1 MWSLT
6 ASAREASA
14 RMLSQD
20 RELLSGGGRPF
31 RDRINSKLRFPLA
44 STAMI
49 WILWAL
55 MLIAHGAI
63 SRWAQTARSYAKV
76 SALGDVLLIAVA
88 LITIDQ
94 LQGLGIE
101 ETLRVGLFFT
111 AFGWVGRQLM
121 GSVLKSP
128 A

>member
-1 MWSLT
+1 MV
-6 ASAREASA
+6 
-14 RMLSQD
+14 SQD
-20 RELLSGGGRPF
+20 RELLGGGGQPF
-31 RDRINSKLRFPLA
+31 RRRINSKSGFLLA
-44 STAMI
+44 SVAMI

-55 MLIAHGAI
+55 LLIAHGAI
-63 SRWAQTARSYAKV
+63 SRWAQTARSYAKASV
-76 SALGDVLLIAVA
+76 LGDVLLIAVA

-101 ETLRVGLFFT
+101 EILRVGLFFT
-111 AFGWVGRQLM
+111 AFGWAGRQLM